1 MARLAFGFGVIPRDV
16 LNGFAID
23 SGIVVRGG
31 SDGDRRGVSLSDGG
45 EVGLGGPFPWTDSAV
60 CPKGEKV
67 RWTTDLE
74 QTGGGSH
81 LVLESVRRDLSTE
94 LGGK

>member
-1 MARLAFGFGVIPRDV
+1 MVYLLFGFGVIPRNV
-16 LNGFAID
+16 LNGFAVD
-23 SGIVVRGG
+23 GGIVVRGG

-67 RWTTDLE
+67 RWTTE

-81 LVLESVRRDLSTE
+81 LVLESVKRDLSTE